1 VTESGSVL
9 STAVDPTRP
18 NIARIHDYLLGGK
31 DNFTADRQFGEEL
44 LRQQPYLVRNA
55 RANRAFMQRV
65 VRFAASS
72 GVTQFLN
79 LGTGLPTGENVH
91 QVAQSAVPGARV
103 VYVDDDPVVATHAR
117 ALLASAPGVEFI
129 MADLRDP
136 AGIVT
141 QASATL
147 DLTAPVALLCLRVL
161 HFIPDDEEVKA
172 IIAALAGFLAQ
183 GSYLAVTHWKYLPS
197 DEGWARLYSGVGYQ
211 VARRGEPEIAA
222 LLPAG
227 WEIAKPGI
235 VPVIQWRPDEDEL
248 AIDEEIRLYGLVAR
262 KQ

>member
-1 VTESGSVL
+1 MTESGSVPP
-9 STAVDPTRP
+9 TAVDPTRP
-18 NIARIHDYLLGGK
+18 NIARVHDYLLGGK
-31 DNFTADRQFGEEL
+31 DNFAADRQFAEEL

-55 RANRAFMQRV
+55 RASRAFMRRV

-72 GVTQFLN
+72 GVTQFLD

-103 VYVDDDPVVATHAR
+103 VYVDDDPVVAAHAR

-136 AGIVT
+136 VAIVT

-147 DLTAPVALLCLRVL
+147 DLAAPVTMLCMRAL
-161 HFIPDDEEVKA
+161 HFIPDDEEAKA
-172 IIAALAGFLAQ
+172 IVAALARSLVQ
-183 GSYLAVTHWKYLPS
+183 GSYLAVAHWKYLPS
-197 DEGWARLYSGVGYQ
+197 DEESARLYSSAVHQ

-222 LLPAG
+222 LLPGG
-227 WEIAKPGI
+227 WKIVEPGL
-235 VPVIQWRPDEDEL
+235 VPITQWRPEEDEM